1 MIIIRKR
8 KFHIHSFLSPKI
20 SGCLQSHN
28 SDAGI
33 LQLLLYIINTVAG
46 QDLWFSGQ
54 QVLAM
59 KPLPLV
65 QRILGCL
72 TVKWMEGLT
81 FHLYL
86 MPFCPETG
94 SCRWATW
101 YVYRSIWGKA
111 FLRAA
116 ELRVSQ
122 LSREDPE
129 VRRQE
134 VSLAKSNFFTLFSFQ
149 PGREP
154 QMKTRI
160 ISGSHLFCPECQSS
174 FMWGWNWGFLFMHQT
189 WSLWSLCYNK

>member
-1 MIIIRKR
+1 
-8 KFHIHSFLSPKI
+8 
-20 SGCLQSHN
+20 
-28 SDAGI
+28 
-33 LQLLLYIINTVAG
+33 
-46 QDLWFSGQ
+46 
-54 QVLAM
+54 M

-72 TVKWMEGLT
+72 AVKWMEGLT

-101 YVYRSIWGKA
+101 YVYRSIWGEA

-122 LSREDPE
+122 LSWEDPE

-160 ISGSHLFCPECQSS
+160 ISESHLFYPECQSLL
-174 FMWGWNWGFLFMHQT
+174 MCGWSCGFLFMHPQT
-189 WSLWSLCYNK
+189 WSLWSLYYNKWHKIRDIFMGREGEIFWNITFSNVNSKRRERLCSAA